1 MESYLISMGLTIVL
15 NLLKNEKH
23 RAKYKKALLKV
34 CEAIVRAFP
43 EEAKNVRQ
51 EAKNVQP

>member
-1 MESYLISMGLTIVL
+1 MGLTIVL